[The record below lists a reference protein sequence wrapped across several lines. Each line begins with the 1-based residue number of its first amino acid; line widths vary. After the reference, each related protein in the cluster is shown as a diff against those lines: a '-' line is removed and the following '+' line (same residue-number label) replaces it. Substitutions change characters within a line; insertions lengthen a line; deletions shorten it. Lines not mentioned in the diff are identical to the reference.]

1 MGLWLYIWLHSN
13 WFNFIIQQGNVG
25 VMRTALEV
33 AHRGWGESCV
43 IGVAASGHE
52 LATRPF

>member
-1 MGLWLYIWLHSN
+1 
-13 WFNFIIQQGNVG
+13 
-25 VMRTALEV
+25 MRTALEL

-52 LATRPF
+52 IATRPF

>member
-1 MGLWLYIWLHSN
+1 
-13 WFNFIIQQGNVG
+13 
-25 VMRTALEV
+25 MRDCLEL

-43 IGVAASGHE
+43 IGVAAAGKE